1 MSRRTRLLSV
11 LVLGLIVAGACGDDD
26 AATTT
31 AALTATTTATTTAP
45 SAPTEL
51 RFTYE
56 GVTGVQDKILVATV
70 FLTGQQGV
78 AGTVCTP
85 VTSDPFSG
93 TGVVATAAPDNPCSH
108 DAPYGVLLTTDGA
121 YSYFIAAFTPGT
133 QTASA
138 CATGEV
144 NVAGPT
150 EVVIA
155 AADLAA
161 ANCTS

>member
-1 MSRRTRLLSV
+1 MSRRNHLLLV
-11 LVLGLIVAGACGDDD
+11 LVLGVIVAGACGDDD
-26 AATTT
+26 ATTT
-31 AALTATTTATTTAP
+31 AATTATTAGATTAP
-45 SAPTEL
+45 PAPAEL

-70 FLTGQQGV
+70 FVTGEQGV
-78 AGTVCTP
+78 AGTLCTP

-108 DAPYGVLLTTDGA
+108 DAPYGVLLTTEGA

-138 CATGEV
+138 CATGDV
-144 NVAGPT
+144 TVAGPT

-155 AADLAA
+155 ADDLAA